1 MKMTAYNNL
10 KIAIL
15 AILASQ
21 SIHAITIE
29 PVQVQ
34 SAPGELLYAEMN
46 FQQSN
51 TEVPLQVG
59 LASNEDLLS
68 LGGAAQQ
75 VPAHL
80 NFFVRRSQTGNGVIT
95 ITSTQPISASEL
107 NLVLKIQE
115 GNATQLKRV
124 KTILKRPTVAQ
135 PKVQPNPHEKPLA
148 PIRIVNEQEIA
159 LNLPLAASSK
169 IPPALT
175 PAKTPVAQPAAVAEK
190 PAIAPAPKPATPT
203 PAAPVP
209 AVTAAR
215 PLPQSSSVA
224 SMGGTT
230 ITTTIRGGNQSEA
243 QTKVVHSV
251 VKAEPVA
258 EKQPKQDVKAKDQK
272 AATDKKAI
280 PEKTEKKPTAN
291 AQQAQYVVQSKDTLW
306 NIASKIAAEQKRPIN
321 DVLQDIQRKNAAVFA
336 NRSIDRLQ
344 LGMVL
349 DLDIPSNGVAKGS
362 VKPSTKNAEKP
373 VEKAKAVATK
383 PAISKEPTTKYR
395 LNEAEMSLVAE
406 DKNKAVG
413 NKGEKNLAVPHAL
426 APNVMTARQKSV
438 TLQKN
443 VTQLELAL
451 NKKDNRIQILNAR
464 LAELQQQLQAQQAKH
479 KSTK

>member
-124 KTILKRPTVAQ
+124 KTTLKRQTVAQ

-169 IPPALT
+169 IPPTLAT
-175 PAKTPVAQPAAVAEK
+175 EPTPVAQQAAVAEK
-190 PAIAPAPKPATPT
+190 PTPAPQPAPSTAPVAPAPT
-203 PAAPVP
+203 
-209 AVTAAR
+209 VTTAR
-215 PLPQSSSVA
+215 ALPQGSSVA

-258 EKQPKQDVKAKDQK
+258 EKEPKQELKAKDQK

-280 PEKTEKKPTAN
+280 PAKTDKKPTASSP
-291 AQQAQYVVQSKDTLW
+291 QAQYVVQSKDTLW
-306 NIASKIAAEQKRPIN
+306 NIAAKIAAEQKRPIN

-349 DLDIPSNGVAKGS
+349 DLDIPSNAVVKGAQKQTAK
-362 VKPSTKNAEKP
+362 TAD
-373 VEKAKAVATK
+373 KAKTTASK
-383 PAISKEPTTKYR
+383 PAVSKEPATKYR

-406 DKNKAVG
+406 DKNKALG
-413 NKGEKNLAVPHAL
+413 NKGEKNLAAPHAL